1 MLKEGEQVIDF
12 TLEASN
18 GEKVTLSE
26 LKGKNVVL
34 FFYPKDQ
41 TPGCI
46 KEACGF
52 RDAFQAFGDLNTV
65 VLGINKD
72 SVASHQRFV
81 SKQEL
86 PFLLLS
92 DPGGEVCEKYGVIKE
107 KNMFGKKRMGI
118 ERSTFVIDKD
128 GNLAKLYRKVKVTGH
143 VEEVL
148 QFIKDHLQ

>member
-1 MLKEGEQVIDF
+1 MKEGDQAIDF

-18 GEKVTLSE
+18 GEEVTLSE

-41 TPGCI
+41 TPGCT

-52 RDAFQAFGDLNTV
+52 RDAIQAFEDLNTV
-65 VLGINKD
+65 ILGINKD
-72 SVASHQRFV
+72 SVASHQKFV
-81 SKQEL
+81 AKQEL

-92 DPGGEVCEKYGVIKE
+92 DPDGEICEKYGVIKE

-118 ERSTFVIDKD
+118 ERSTFLIDKD
-128 GNLAKLYRKVKVTGH
+128 GNIAKAYRKVKVTGH

-148 QFIKDHLQ
+148 QFIRDHLQ

>member
-1 MLKEGEQVIDF
+1 MKEGDQAIDF

-18 GEKVTLSE
+18 GEEVTLSE

-41 TPGCI
+41 TPGCT

-52 RDAFQAFGDLNTV
+52 RDAIQAFEDLNTV
-65 VLGINKD
+65 ILGINKD
-72 SVASHQRFV
+72 SVASHQKFV
-81 SKQEL
+81 AKQEL

-92 DPGGEVCEKYGVIKE
+92 DPDGEICEKYGVIKE

-118 ERSTFVIDKD
+118 ERSTFLIDKD
-128 GNLAKLYRKVKVTGH
+128 GNIAKAYRKVKVTGH

>member
-1 MLKEGEQVIDF
+1 MLKEGDQAIDF

-18 GEKVTLSE
+18 GDKVTLSE

-41 TPGCI
+41 TPGCT

-52 RDAFQAFGDLNTV
+52 RDAYQAFEDLDTV
-65 VLGINKD
+65 ILGINKD
-72 SVASHQRFV
+72 SVASHQKFAA
-81 SKQEL
+81 KQEL

-92 DPGGEVCEKYGVIKE
+92 DPDGEVCEKYGVIKE
-107 KNMFGKKRMGI
+107 KNMFGKKRLGI
-118 ERSTFVIDKD
+118 ERSTFLIDKE
-128 GNLAKLYRKVKVTGH
+128 GKLAKVYRKVKVAGH

-148 QFIKDHLQ
+148 QFVKDHLQ